1 MRHFLNDI
9 PVAPRNLDS
18 IGVVSDFSDNP
29 DTLKIT
35 VDSVVLP
42 REAYD
47 IIKLHIAQVGLF
59 EGIPYRVEMDGV
71 SIEYYVDLTTG
82 VRVRQHEV
90 EVNIKKRNG
99 HDNFFER
106 ADGTTFELLKKRGVQ
121 FTTYD
126 VPYFVIP
133 DNQFET
139 FLQLSVITYIMA
151 EQTYAVALEISADIA
166 ELVEVSTPIFGL
178 ASPPFVGI
186 VVSYNVGGIIKA
198 SLILVARLIY
208 FGLMLVALISLATQ
222 LYLVIFPPKR
232 FLKGI
237 YFRELLAKSCAYFGY
252 TFESSLLD
260 SEPNWA
266 LLPVPLVSGRPS
278 QYEFLPEDV
287 FPVFNKGIPT
297 SSDSTPTLLAFLR
310 GLETM
315 FNARTIVRG
324 GEVRLERRDWL
335 QNQTT
340 LQLTPALSLQ
350 SKRDDEFTYNTED
363 VWKRYYIHYR
373 IDTQD
378 SNTQDGL
385 TYDNSDTELSTE
397 ATFPITNPDLVTIKG
412 LNDVE
417 IPFALACRKDKL
429 SFVEETAR
437 ELLASID
444 ILTGLFGNGTNY
456 EAQITSRKDAVR
468 VSQQYFMQTKV
479 LYGEL
484 SAVNPNEIIQQQSYF
499 DYVGASAL
507 WKKYHYIN
515 AIQNNDFI
523 IKENVRIRITQQDF
537 VSLLDNNYAELNG
550 VLCEILQL
558 EWIDEKSYAKI
569 TYKEPNNW
577 ADNKVET
584 IVIN

>member
-1 MRHFLNDI
+1 M
-9 PVAPRNLDS
+9 S
-18 IGVVSDFSDNP
+18 
-29 DTLKIT
+29 
-35 VDSVVLP
+35 
-42 REAYD
+42 
-47 IIKLHIAQVGLF
+47 
-59 EGIPYRVEMDGV
+59 
-71 SIEYYVDLTTG
+71 
-82 VRVRQHEV
+82 
-90 EVNIKKRNG
+90 
-99 HDNFFER
+99 
-106 ADGTTFELLKKRGVQ
+106 
-121 FTTYD
+121 
-126 VPYFVIP
+126 
-133 DNQFET
+133 
-139 FLQLSVITYIMA
+139 
-151 EQTYAVALEISADIA
+151 
-166 ELVEVSTPIFGL
+166 
-178 ASPPFVGI
+178 
-186 VVSYNVGGIIKA
+186 
-198 SLILVARLIY
+198 
-208 FGLMLVALISLATQ
+208 
-222 LYLVIFPPKR
+222 
-232 FLKGI
+232 
-237 YFRELLAKSCAYFGY
+237 
-252 TFESSLLD
+252 
-260 SEPNWA
+260 
-266 LLPVPLVSGRPS
+266 RPS

-537 VSLLDNNYAELNG
+537 VSLLDNN
-550 VLCEILQL
+550 
-558 EWIDEKSYAKI
+558 
-569 TYKEPNNW
+569 
-577 ADNKVET
+577 
-584 IVIN
+584 